1 MSRRGPSISHL
12 LFADD
17 SILFFKLESR
27 QANMVRDLLVVFEKS
42 TGQKLSPAKSS
53 LLVREGVDNAVV
65 QEVK

>member
-1 MSRRGPSISHL
+1 VSRRGPSISHL

>member
-1 MSRRGPSISHL
+1 
-12 LFADD
+12 
-17 SILFFKLESR
+17 
-27 QANMVRDLLVVFEKS
+27 MVCDLLVVFEKS